1 MRSTPRS
8 PASWTV
14 SHDRRR
20 GGIAAVDLGLSG
32 KVAVV
37 TGGSSGIGLA
47 AARIFLEEGASVAIC
62 GRSGERLSG
71 AERQLADA
79 HGADRVL
86 AVACDVLE
94 PDRVAAFR
102 DRVAGRFGRADI
114 LIANAGQA
122 RRGGLADL
130 GDDEW
135 RAELDLKFFSV
146 LNPVRAFLKP
156 LEDAAPSAIVCTNAL
171 LARRPEPWL
180 AATSAARA
188 GALNLAKTMSR
199 DFAPRGIRVNSILIG
214 LVDSGQWNRRHA
226 GGEGGGKS
234 KQAWFAELARERGI
248 PLGRLGE
255 ADEAA
260 RVMVFL
266 ASPAASYL
274 TGETIEVA
282 GGQGHHV

>member
-1 MRSTPRS
+1 M
-8 PASWTV
+8 
-14 SHDRRR
+14 
-20 GGIAAVDLGLSG
+20 DLGLSG
-32 KVAVV
+32 KVAAV

-47 AARIFLEEGASVAIC
+47 TARIFLEEGARVAIC
-62 GRSGERLSG
+62 GRSEERLEA
-71 AERQLADA
+71 AERQLAEA

-86 AVACDVLE
+86 AVSCDVLE
-94 PDRVAAFR
+94 PARVAAFR
-102 DRVAGRFGRADI
+102 DDVAERFGRADI

-122 RRGGLADL
+122 RRGGIADL

-146 LNPVRAFLKP
+146 LHPARAFLAM
-156 LEDAAPSAIVCTNAL
+156 LEAAAPSAIVCTNAL

-199 DFAPRGIRVNSILIG
+199 EFAPKGIRVNSILIG
-214 LVDSGQWNRRHA
+214 LVDSGQWNRRYEQ
-226 GGEGGGKS
+226 GEGGGRS
-234 KQAWFAELARERGI
+234 KREWFAELAAERGI

-255 ADEAA
+255 TDEAA
-260 RVMVFL
+260 RVIVFL

-274 TGETIEVA
+274 TGETVEIA

>member
-1 MRSTPRS
+1 M
-8 PASWTV
+8 
-14 SHDRRR
+14 
-20 GGIAAVDLGLSG
+20 DLGLSG
-32 KVAVV
+32 KVAVI

-47 AARIFLEEGASVAIC
+47 AARIFLEEGARVAIC
-62 GRSGERLSG
+62 GRSAERLAG
-71 AERQLADA
+71 AERALAAA

-86 AVACDVLE
+86 AAACDVT
-94 PDRVAAFR
+94 DSARVAEFR
-102 DRVAGRFGRADI
+102 DRVAERFGRADI

-122 RRGGLADL
+122 RRGGFDELD
-130 GDDEW
+130 DDEW

-146 LNPVRAFLKP
+146 LHPVHAFFP
-156 LEDAAPSAIVCTNAL
+156 LLEAGAPSAIVCSSAL

-180 AATSAARA
+180 IATSAARA
-188 GALNLAKTMSR
+188 GVLNLAKSLSR
-199 DFAPRGIRVNSILIG
+199 EFAPKGIRVNSILIG

-226 GGEGGGKS
+226 EGEGGGKS
-234 KQAWFAELARERGI
+234 KGEWFAELAAERGI
-248 PLGRLGE
+248 PLGRIGE

-274 TGETIEVA
+274 TGETVEVA

>member
-1 MRSTPRS
+1 M
-8 PASWTV
+8 
-14 SHDRRR
+14 
-20 GGIAAVDLGLSG
+20 DLGLSD
-32 KVAVV
+32 KVAAI

-47 AARIFLEEGASVAIC
+47 AARIFLEEGGRVAIC
-62 GRSGERLSG
+62 GRSSERLAG
-71 AERQLADA
+71 AERALAGP

-86 AVACDVLE
+86 AVACDVTD
-94 PDRVAAFR
+94 PVQVAAFR
-102 DRVAGRFGRADI
+102 DRVAARFGRADI

-122 RRGGLADL
+122 RRGGFDDLA
-130 GDDEW
+130 DDEW

-146 LNPVRAFLKP
+146 LHPVRAFRKL
-156 LEDAAPSAIVCTNAL
+156 LEAAAPSAIVCTSAL

-180 AATSAARA
+180 IATSAARA
-188 GALNLAKTMSR
+188 GVLNLAKSMSR
-199 DFAPRGIRVNSILIG
+199 DFAPKGIRVNSVLIG
-214 LVDSGQWNRRHA
+214 LVDSGQWNRRHEEGA
-226 GGEGGGKS
+226 GAGKS
-234 KQAWFAELARERGI
+234 KQEWFAALAAERGI

-260 RVMVFL
+260 RVIVFL

>member
-1 MRSTPRS
+1 M
-8 PASWTV
+8 
-14 SHDRRR
+14 
-20 GGIAAVDLGLSG
+20 DLGLSG
-32 KVAVV
+32 KVAVI

-62 GRSGERLSG
+62 GRSAERLAG
-71 AERQLADA
+71 AERDLAGT
-79 HGADRVL
+79 HGGDRVL
-86 AVACDVLE
+86 AAPCDVLDSE
-94 PDRVAAFR
+94 AVAGFR
-102 DRVAGRFGRADI
+102 DRVADRFGRAEI

-122 RRGGLADL
+122 RRGGLEDL
-130 GDDEW
+130 ADDEW

-146 LNPVRAFLKP
+146 LHPVRAFLAL

-199 DFAPRGIRVNSILIG
+199 EFAPRGIRVNSILIG

-226 GGEGGGKS
+226 AGEGGGKS
-234 KQAWFAELARERGI
+234 KEEWFAELAAERGI
-248 PLGRLGE
+248 PLGRIGE

-274 TGETIEVA
+274 TGETVELA
-282 GGQGHHV
+282 GGQGGHV

>member
-1 MRSTPRS
+1 M
-8 PASWTV
+8 
-14 SHDRRR
+14 
-20 GGIAAVDLGLSG
+20 DLGLSG
-32 KVAVV
+32 KVAVI

-47 AARIFLEEGASVAIC
+47 AARIFLDEGSRVAIC
-62 GRSGERLSG
+62 GRSADRLAE
-71 AERQLADA
+71 AERALAGPN
-79 HGADRVL
+79 GADRVL
-86 AVACDVLE
+86 AATCDVLV
-94 PDRVAAFR
+94 PAQVAEFR
-102 DRVAGRFGRADI
+102 DRVAERFGRADI
-114 LIANAGQA
+114 LVANAGQA
-122 RRGGLADL
+122 RRGGFDDL

-146 LNPVRAFLKP
+146 LHPTRAFLP
-156 LEDAAPSAIVCTNAL
+156 LLEDAAPSAIVCSNAL

-199 DFAPRGIRVNSILIG
+199 QFAPKGIRVNSILIG
-214 LVDSGQWNRRHA
+214 LVDSGQWNRRFEQ
-226 GGEGGGKS
+226 GESGGKS
-234 KQAWFAELARERGI
+234 KEEWFAELAAERGI

-260 RVMVFL
+260 RVVVFL

>member
-1 MRSTPRS
+1 M
-8 PASWTV
+8 
-14 SHDRRR
+14 
-20 GGIAAVDLGLSG
+20 DLGLSD

-47 AARIFLEEGASVAIC
+47 CARMFLEEGARVAIC
-62 GRSGERLSG
+62 GRSAERLSG
-71 AERQLADA
+71 AERQLAGT

-86 AVACDVLE
+86 AVACDVLD
-94 PDRVAAFR
+94 PGRVAQFR
-102 DRVAGRFGRADI
+102 DRVADRFGRADM

-122 RRGGLADL
+122 RRGGIADL
-130 GDDEW
+130 ADDEW
-135 RAELDLKFFSV
+135 RAELELKFFSV
-146 LNPVRAFLKP
+146 LHPVRAFLKL

-180 AATSAARA
+180 AATAAARA

-214 LVDSGQWNRRHA
+214 LVDSGQWNRRHEE
-226 GGEGGGKS
+226 GEGGGKS
-234 KQAWFAELARERGI
+234 KEAWFAELARDRGI
-248 PLGRLGE
+248 PLGRIGE

-274 TGETIEVA
+274 TGETVEVA

>member
-1 MRSTPRS
+1 M
-8 PASWTV
+8 
-14 SHDRRR
+14 
-20 GGIAAVDLGLSG
+20 DLGLSG

-47 AARIFLEEGASVAIC
+47 CARLFLEEGASVAIC
-62 GRSGERLSG
+62 GRSAERLSG
-71 AERQLADA
+71 AERQLAGA

-86 AVACDVLE
+86 AAACDVL
-94 PDRVAAFR
+94 DSGRVAEFR
-102 DRVAGRFGRADI
+102 DRVADRFGRADM

-122 RRGGLADL
+122 RRGGIADL
-130 GDDEW
+130 ADDEW

-146 LNPVRAFLKP
+146 LHPVRAFLKL
-156 LEDAAPSAIVCTNAL
+156 LEDAAPSSVVCTNAL

-180 AATSAARA
+180 AATAAARA

-199 DFAPRGIRVNSILIG
+199 DFAPKGVRVNSVLIG
-214 LVDSGQWNRRHA
+214 LVDSGQWNRRHEE
-226 GGEGGGKS
+226 GEGGGKS
-234 KQAWFAELARERGI
+234 KEEWFAELAHERGI
-248 PLGRLGE
+248 PLGRIGE